1 MSTEVMRIETAEY
14 DISVNT
20 NEIRSA
26 WNRFKKRTH
35 AKAFSYCDYKSSCD
49 GTLQVLNADSGKL
62 EKVDEWEG
70 QRPVVF
76 ETRVYQFTIEFRSLC
91 GIEPRIVHQL
101 KSVGDGFKFTPFD
114 KNKDAKFSKGILTGS
129 IDFLNSPG
137 RFHLG
142 FEYIDAKGYRHEEF
156 LEFDVVSPKLDTKN
170 DLESINR
177 LINEEYENY
186 VFEYLTLTFSSLQIK
201 RKEKRSE
208 IIWLSIFQS
217 VIEKYFAAVRYI
229 LSRPNNRQTKRD
241 YYAHPERIKRWNNK
255 EIERYKE
262 LGKDAVG
269 KYFRYSQTERTVNT
283 IENRFVKYTL
293 RELDKQFKRVYREL
307 IIAFGNEFDGHD
319 MMDRYSRMFTQLR
332 GNTFFVGVGE
342 FEGFRQESAVMQQRI
357 GYNKVYKYW
366 LMLKCGLE
374 LEKGE
379 TNIGLKQIWEL
390 YEIWCF
396 LIMKRLV
403 MKIFEIDP
411 KNQEDYLA
419 RVKENKQDM
428 LAAFRSNKL
437 EHAISIYG
445 KNGERA
451 DLLYQHT
458 YNRRS
463 GDRHSVTT
471 EQRPD
476 FVLNIYKENNMVL
489 TYLYDAK
496 YRLVD
501 DRDEV
506 ESTDE
511 GIDFD
516 VVDYPVNEAIN
527 QMHRYRD
534 AIYYGLSDD
543 QRPRNK
549 EVIGGYILYPG
560 RSSSEQKLED
570 RFFTK
575 SIEKVNIGAFP
586 LLPKRHK
593 KDEADVEELVECEA
607 LEKHLRK
614 VLLVESKNKQIIK
627 SIPQRGLIYEIEK
640 DIDEQT
646 MVLVGYFKNVYQLNW
661 IETNCMYNTRA
672 GLDAGSI
679 ALSEDMINAKYL
691 LLFHPKVGTRFYK
704 LLSGGPIAIT
714 SNDKRLK
721 DVEGYKP
728 SKSVYLAF
736 RFINQVVLGF
746 EDYDWSKQEFVSY
759 LRTDFKPHTIPLN
772 ELKKLLKK
780 TS

>member
-1 MSTEVMRIETAEY
+1 MSLEVLRIKTKDY
-14 DISVNT
+14 DVTLNT

-35 AKAFSYCDYKSSCD
+35 EDALTYCDYKCSSEGD
-49 GTLQVLNADSGKL
+49 LYVLNVENGRL
-62 EKVDEWEG
+62 EKTETWEA

-76 ETRVYQFTIEFRSLC
+76 ETRIYQFTIELKNLY
-91 GIEPRIVHQL
+91 GTEPKVIHQL
-101 KSVGDGFKFTPFD
+101 KSVSDGFKFTPFD
-114 KNKDAKFSKGILTGS
+114 KNDKGKYSKGILVGS

-142 FEYIDAKGYRHEEF
+142 FEYMDGDGRLHDEF

-170 DLESINR
+170 DLERINS

-186 VFEYLTLTFSSLQIK
+186 VFEYLTLTFSSLHIK
-201 RKEKRSE
+201 RKESRSD

-217 VIEKYFAAVRYI
+217 VIEKYFAAVKYI
-229 LSRPNNRQTKRD
+229 ISRPNNRQTKNT
-241 YYAHPERIKRWNNK
+241 YYAHPDRIKRWSNR
-255 EIERYKE
+255 EAERYKE
-262 LGKDAVG
+262 LGHDADA

-283 IENRFVKYTL
+283 PENRFVKYTL
-293 RELDKQFKRVYREL
+293 RELNKKFKRVHQEL
-307 IIAFGNEFDGHD
+307 KAAYGDDFDGND
-319 MMDRYSRMFTQLR
+319 QMQRYSRVFNQLK
-332 GNTFFVGVGE
+332 NHSFFVGVGE
-342 FEGFRQESAVMQQRI
+342 FEGFRQESAVMQQRV
-357 GYNKVYKYW
+357 GYSKVYKYW

-396 LIMKRLV
+396 LIMKRLI
-403 MKIFEIDP
+403 MKIFKIDVE
-411 KNQEDYLA
+411 NQQDYLA
-419 RVKENKQDM
+419 RVKENKQEM
-428 LAAFRSNKL
+428 LAAFRSSNL
-437 EHAISIYG
+437 EHAITFYG
-445 KNGERA
+445 QNGERA

-463 GDRHSVTT
+463 GIRHSATT

-476 FVLNIYKENNMVL
+476 FVLNIYKENGFVL

-506 ESTDE
+506 ETID
-511 GIDFD
+511 GDVDFD
-516 VVDYPVNEAIN
+516 VVDYPVNDAIN

-534 AIYYGLSDD
+534 AIYYGMSND

-560 RSSSEQKLED
+560 RSTSEQKLED

-586 LLPKRHK
+586 LLPKRRK
-593 KDEADVEELVECEA
+593 EGVADVDELVECEA

-614 VLLVESKNKQIIK
+614 VLMLHTKNQQIEH
-627 SIPQRGLIYEIEK
+627 SIPQRGLVYEVER
-640 DIDEQT
+640 DEDERT
-646 MVLVGYFKNVYQLNW
+646 MVLVGYFRNKYHLEW
-661 IETNCMYNTRA
+661 IEKNGMYNTRA
-672 GLDAGSI
+672 GLEVGTI
-679 ALSEDMINAKYL
+679 ALSEDMINAQYL
-691 LLFHPKVGTRFYK
+691 LLFNPAVGTRFYK
-704 LLSGGPIAIT
+704 MLPGGPIAIS

-721 DVEGYKP
+721 EVEGYKP
-728 SKSVYLAF
+728 SKPVYLAF
-736 RFINQVVLGF
+736 RFKPQPAPVF
-746 EDYDWSKQEFVSY
+746 ENADWTRQEFISY
-759 LRTDFKPHTIPLN
+759 FKFDFKPHTVPLS
-772 ELKKLLKK
+772 ELKKLLSK
-780 TS
+780 

>member
-1 MSTEVMRIETAEY
+1 MSIEVLRIETAGY

-35 AKAFSYCDYKSSCD
+35 EEALHYCDYKCSND
-49 GTLQVLNADSGKL
+49 GTLKVLNADSGRL
-62 EKVDEWEG
+62 EAVGEWEG

-76 ETRVYQFTIEFRSLC
+76 ETRIYQFTIEFGSLC

-101 KSVGDGFKFTPFD
+101 KSVGDGFKFTAFD
-114 KNKDAKFSKGILTGS
+114 KNADGKFSKGILTGS

-142 FEYIDAKGYRHEEF
+142 FEYIDADGHRHEEF

-201 RKEKRSE
+201 RKERRSD

-217 VIEKYFAAVRYI
+217 VIDKYFAAVRYI
-229 LSRPNNRQTKRD
+229 ISRPNNRQAKRD

-262 LGKDAVG
+262 LGKDADG
-269 KYFRYSQTERTVNT
+269 RYFRYSQTERTVNT

-307 IIAFGNEFDGHD
+307 KIAFGNEFDGHD
-319 MMDRYSRMFTQLR
+319 MMERYSRMFTQLR
-332 GNTFFVGVGE
+332 GNAFFVGVGE
-342 FEGFRQESAVMQQRI
+342 FEGFRQESAVMQQRV
-357 GYNKVYKYW
+357 GYSKVYKFW

-403 MKIFEIDP
+403 MKIFDIDP
-411 KNQEDYLA
+411 EKDQEDYLA
-419 RVKENKQDM
+419 RVKENKQEM
-428 LAAFRSNKL
+428 LAAFRSGNL
-437 EHAISIYG
+437 EHAITFYG
-445 KNGERA
+445 LKGERA

-458 YNRRS
+458 YNRKS
-463 GDRHSVTT
+463 GIRHSATT

-476 FVLNIYKENNMVL
+476 FVLNIYKENGFVL

-506 ESTDE
+506 ESADE

-516 VVDYPVNEAIN
+516 VVDYPVNDAIN

-560 RSSSEQKLED
+560 RSTSEQKLED

-586 LLPKRHK
+586 LLPKRRK
-593 KDEADVEELVECEA
+593 EGEFDVEELVECEA
-607 LEKHLRK
+607 LENHLRK
-614 VLLVESKNKQIIK
+614 VLMLHSKNQQIEK
-627 SIPQRGLIYEIEK
+627 SIPQRGLMYEIER
-640 DIDEQT
+640 DEDELT
-646 MVLVGYFKNVYQLNW
+646 MVLVGYFKNKYHLEW
-661 IETNCMYNTRA
+661 IEKNCMYNTRA
-672 GLDAGSI
+672 GLDAGTI
-679 ALSEDMINAKYL
+679 TLSEDMINAQYL
-691 LLFHPKVGTRFYK
+691 LLFNSTEGTRFYK
-704 LLSGGPIAIT
+704 MLPGGPVAIS

-721 DVEGYKP
+721 EVEGYKP
-728 SKSVYLAF
+728 SKPVYLAF
-736 RFINQVVLGF
+736 RFTRQYVPGF
-746 EDYDWSKQEFVSY
+746 ENVDWSKQEFISY
-759 LRTDFKPHTIPLN
+759 FKFDFKPHTVPLS
-772 ELKKLLKK
+772 ELKKLLSK
-780 TS
+780 